1 MRIIDIS
8 QKIRPG
14 MVVWPGDPQVE
25 VTQVEKISAG
35 DEVNLTRFSMSAH
48 TGTHVDAPFHFIDG
62 GKKVDDLKLE
72 DLCGPVQVI
81 HVPSNVEEIDAA
93 LVQNAGIEPLTERVL
108 FRTRNSALWANQG
121 GEFTKEY
128 VGITGEAAELLAGMG
143 LKLVGIDYLSVAAG
157 EHIRRTHETLL
168 GAGIILLEG
177 VDLTQVSAGRYML
190 YCLPLN
196 LAGADGAPARSVLVE
211 GA

>member
-25 VTQVEKISAG
+25 MKQVEKISAG
-35 DEVNLTRFSMSAH
+35 DEVNLTKFAMSAH
-48 TGTHVDAPFHFIDG
+48 TGTHIDAPFHFIDG

-81 HVPSNVEEIDAA
+81 HVPSNVDAINA
-93 LVQNAGIEPLTERVL
+93 AIIQNAGIEPLTERVL
-108 FRTRNSALWANQG
+108 FKTRNSALWSNPA
-121 GEFTKEY
+121 GEFTKDY
-128 VGITGEAAELLAGMG
+128 VGITSDAAVLLAEMN
-143 LKLVGIDYLSVAAG
+143 LKLVGVDYLSVAAG
-157 EHIRRTHETLL
+157 EHLRKTHETLL
-168 GAGIILLEG
+168 GAEIILLEG
-177 VDLTQVSAGRYML
+177 LDLNEASAGRYML

-196 LAGADGAPARSVLVE
+196 LVGADGAPARTVLVE
-211 GA
+211 G

>member
-14 MVVWPGDPQVE
+14 MIVWPGDPQVE
-25 VTQVEKISAG
+25 VKQVEKICAG
-35 DEVNLTRFSMSAH
+35 DDVNLTWFSMSAH
-48 TGTHVDAPFHFIDG
+48 TGTHIDAPFHFIDG
-62 GKKVDDLKLE
+62 GKKVDDLMLE

-81 HVPSNVEEIDAA
+81 HVPSNVDEINASII
-93 LVQNAGIEPLTERVL
+93 QNAGIEPMTERVL
-108 FRTRNSALWANQG
+108 FKTRNSALWSSPA

-128 VGITGEAAELLAGMG
+128 VGITADAAALLAEMN
-143 LKLVGIDYLSVAAG
+143 LKLVGVDYLSVAAG
-157 EHIRRTHETLL
+157 EHLRKTHEILL
-168 GAGIILLEG
+168 GAGVILLEG
-177 VDLTQVSAGRYML
+177 LDLTEASAGRYTL

-196 LAGADGAPARSVLVE
+196 LVGADGAPARTVLVE